1 MIVEKIKI
9 GEIIGS
15 RYDNSYVRYRH
26 KAGSYKYPVVALR
39 DLLIDKPQ
47 YGSGEAGVPR
57 TNHNLPRYI
66 RITDIDE
73 YGLLS
78 DDFGVT
84 ASKIESKF
92 FLNEDDILI
101 ARSGNT
107 VGKSYIHKKKV
118 VNESCLYAG
127 YLIRFV
133 IDPKKVLPEYVYVFT
148 KLSPFTEWIKVTQRI
163 TGQPNIN
170 AEEYGSLSIPIPPIA
185 IQQEICKIYLKA
197 LRERQCNLSK
207 AKQKLDW
214 INDYLLDV
222 LDIDSNGNDVTSL
235 GEVRVNKIS
244 MVIGK
249 RLDVSFYKGR
259 FEMRSSKYPNYELSA
274 LVDMDA
280 TISFRSLD
288 KDMLVSFIP
297 MECID
302 EKYGEI
308 AECRETT
315 ISNTKGYTKFREND
329 LLWAK
334 ISPCMQNGKSAIA
347 RNLKNGF
354 GCGSTEYFVLRP
366 KNEEAILIDYIY
378 LLLRHKELLKAAQSA
393 LGGTAGQQRVSMEY
407 LKSKLIPVPEISIQK
422 EIVKTVSAA
431 KKYAKQLEAEGDTLI
446 DDAKRRIE
454 QLIMK

>member
-15 RYDNSYVRYRH
+15 RYDNSYVRYHH

-47 YGSGEAGVPR
+47 YGAGEAGAPR
-57 TNHNLPRYI
+57 TNRDLPRYI

-78 DDFGVT
+78 DDLGVT
-84 ASKIESKF
+84 AGKIDSKF
-92 FLNEDDILI
+92 FLNEGDILI

-107 VGKSYIHKKKV
+107 VGKSYIHKRKAI
-118 VNESCLYAG
+118 NEPCLYAG
-127 YLIRFV
+127 YLIRFI
-133 IDPKKVLPEYVYVFT
+133 IDSEKVLPDYVYIFT
-148 KLSPFTEWIKVTQRI
+148 KLSPFIEWLKVTQRI

-170 AEEYGSLSIPIPPIA
+170 AEEYGSLSIPIPPMA
-185 IQQEICKIYLKA
+185 VQQEICEIYSKA
-197 LRERQCNLSK
+197 LRDRQRNLSK

-222 LDIDSNGNDVTSL
+222 LDIDANGNGVASI
-235 GEVRVNKIS
+235 GKVRVNKIS
-244 MVIGK
+244 TVVGK
-249 RLDVSFYKGR
+249 RLDVSFYKGQ

-274 LVDMDA
+274 LADMKT
-280 TISFRSLD
+280 TISFRNLD
-288 KDMLVSFIP
+288 KDMAVSFIP

-308 AECRETT
+308 AEYREIT
-315 ISNTKGYTKFREND
+315 ISNTKGYTKFKEND

-366 KNEEAILIDYIY
+366 KNEETIIIDYLY
-378 LLLRHKELLKAAQSA
+378 LLLRHQDFLKVAQSA

-407 LKSKLIPVPEISIQK
+407 LKSRVIPVPEISIQK

-431 KKYAKQLEAEGDTLI
+431 KKNAKQLEAEGDTLI

>member
-1 MIVEKIKI
+1 MIVEKIQI
-9 GEIIGS
+9 GEIIGC
-15 RYDNSYVRYRH
+15 RCDNSYVRYHH
-26 KAGSYKYPVVALR
+26 KAGSYKYPVATLR
-39 DLLIDKPQ
+39 DLLIEKPQ
-47 YGSGEAGVPR
+47 YGSGEAGAPR
-57 TNHNLPRYI
+57 TNRDLPRYI
-66 RITDIDE
+66 RITDIDKH
-73 YGLLS
+73 GLLS
-78 DDFGVT
+78 DDLGVT
-84 ASKIESKF
+84 ASKIENKF

-127 YLIRFV
+127 YLIRFI
-133 IDPKKVLPEYVYVFT
+133 IDSKKVLPDYVYIFT
-148 KLSPFTEWIKVTQRI
+148 KLSPFIEWIKVTQRI

-185 IQQEICKIYLKA
+185 VQQEICEIYSKA
-197 LRERQCNLSK
+197 LRDRQRNLSK

-222 LDIDSNGNDVTSL
+222 LDIDSNDNGFTSISK
-235 GEVRVNKIS
+235 VRVNKIS
-244 MVIGK
+244 TVIGK
-249 RLDVSFYKGR
+249 RLDVSFYTGR
-259 FEMRSSKYPNYELSA
+259 FELRSSKFPNYTLSE

-280 TISFRSLD
+280 TISFRNLD
-288 KDMLVSFIP
+288 KDMSVTFVP

-308 AECRETT
+308 AEYRETT

-347 RNLKNGF
+347 RNLKNGL

-366 KNEEAILIDYIY
+366 KDEAVLIEYIY
-378 LLLRHKELLKAAQSA
+378 LLLRHQELLKAAQSA

-407 LKSKLIPVPEISIQK
+407 LKSKIIPLPEVYIQK
-422 EIVKTVSAA
+422 EIVKTVSDA
-431 KKYAKQLEAEGDTLI
+431 KKFAKRLEAEGDILM